1 MAFEK
6 KQYDVVL
13 IEPPNK
19 YLVERWDQPNYPAI
33 GVAYIGN
40 YLKKNTNI
48 TPAIID
54 GKLGRKTIQQTID
67 EVIALKPKIVGISGM
82 THIVNV
88 CAFISSEIKK
98 KLPNTITVLGGFHA
112 TFLPAKT
119 LKEFPTFDYV
129 SVGESEVAWSKFANA
144 ILNKTGSTENIKGIW
159 YEKNG
164 NVVSMGRGEIPATL
178 DELGEPG
185 WHLFDQDIINKYCGD
200 IPIIGMRG
208 CPFSCNFCSR
218 PYGQIVRLRSPKLIV
233 DEIEKNQ
240 KRYGISYFDFWDE
253 TFTVNKPHT
262 QELCREIIKRK
273 LNIQFFCQTHAN
285 TFDLETAKLMKEAGC
300 NHAGL
305 GVESGNDEIL
315 IKMKKGAKKEN
326 ILRARSILKEV
337 GIRTCCFLII
347 GHPNETYKSIFDT
360 IRFAAKVNCE
370 ETAIGIMVPYPG
382 TEIYDMALKGEGGYV
397 KMSFNWDDYNKQLG
411 NAIELKNI
419 SRRQLEIFQLVA
431 YFWLYVVN
439 GKWKEIYKM
448 MTKTGN
454 KQQNAWKL
462 ALSTLLKIIDPKQ
475 KITKKWFANK
485 KINTNKNLKYSQ
497 FH

>member
-1 MAFEK
+1 
-6 KQYDVVL
+6 
-13 IEPPNK
+13 
-19 YLVERWDQPNYPAI
+19 
-33 GVAYIGN
+33 
-40 YLKKNTNI
+40 
-48 TPAIID
+48 
-54 GKLGRKTIQQTID
+54 
-67 EVIALKPKIVGISGM
+67 
-82 THIVNV
+82 
-88 CAFISSEIKK
+88 
-98 KLPNTITVLGGFHA
+98 
-112 TFLPAKT
+112 
-119 LKEFPTFDYV
+119 
-129 SVGESEVAWSKFANA
+129 
-144 ILNKTGSTENIKGIW
+144 
-159 YEKNG
+159 
-164 NVVSMGRGEIPATL
+164 
-178 DELGEPG
+178 
-185 WHLFDQDIINKYCGD
+185 
-200 IPIIGMRG
+200 MRG

-382 TEIYDMALKGEGGYV
+382 TEIYDMALKGVGGYV

-475 KITKKWFANK
+475 KITKKWFVNK